1 MNMKRTAIYVLAGFA
16 AIFLASSCIKLGGEM
31 EYTPEREYSLL
42 NNYIAELTKRGHN
55 VDTTEL
61 GVFYVTLEQGTG
73 VYPQP
78 GDTLSVQYNG
88 YLISGGMFDSS
99 VYHSS
104 DSLYVFIY
112 KSIAMIEGW
121 DDIMKV
127 MNKGKKMEFIIP
139 SSLAYGKDGY
149 PGVIPP
155 YTSLIYVAKMHNI
168 RPGQD

>member
-1 MNMKRTAIYVLAGFA
+1 MIIKSKTIYLILGFA
-16 AIFLASSCIKLGGEM
+16 AFIFASSCIKLGGEM
-31 EYTPEREYSLL
+31 EYSPERENSLI
-42 NNYIAELTKRGHN
+42 NNYITELTKRGHN

-61 GVFYVTLEQGTG
+61 GVFYVTLDQGTG
-73 VYPQP
+73 DYPLP

-99 VYHSS
+99 IYHSS

-112 KSIAMIEGW
+112 KSISMIEGW
-121 DDIMKV
+121 DDMMKI
-127 MNKGKKMEFIIP
+127 MNKGKKMEFVIP

-168 RPGQD
+168 RPAQD

>member
-1 MNMKRTAIYVLAGFA
+1 MNMKRAIIFIFVGFV
-16 AIFLASSCIKLGGEM
+16 AIFTTVSCMKLGGEM
-31 EYTPEREYSLL
+31 DYTPEREYSMLS
-42 NNYIAELTKRGHN
+42 NYVSELVKRGHN

-61 GVFYVTLEQGTG
+61 GVYYVTLQQGTG
-73 VYPQP
+73 DYPQP

-99 VYHSS
+99 IYHSS

-112 KSIAMIEGW
+112 KSISMIEGW
-121 DDIMKV
+121 DDIMKI

-139 SSLAYGKDGY
+139 SSLAYGKDGF

-155 YTSLIYVAKMHNI
+155 YTSLIYVAKMHHI